1 MLGDGVN
8 EMGLTRS
15 GYLKAM
21 GIDVWTSRPT
31 VAPQM
36 VAAVEAAI
44 EPPNNAQN
52 NAQNDAPSDAQN
64 NAPSD
69 ATNNLA
75 NKPTGI
81 PRQAAAKKVEA
92 DVEVQAEVAE
102 TGKKIPEFMLALF
115 HYETVGICLS
125 LSAESE
131 LPRRFCDDVARAMGG
146 NIESVRYQL
155 LKWPML
161 STSGIDQSINA
172 AREVVTQK
180 FRQMPAR
187 VLVFG
192 DDVGEYYNPLRD
204 LAPLSAGAV
213 GVQTLLKVPSLRDLL
228 ESGSA
233 KRDLM
238 LAMHR
243 WRSSEMP

>member
-1 MLGDGVN
+1 MR
-8 EMGLTRS
+8 LTRS

-21 GIDVWTSRPT
+21 GIDVWTSRSA
-31 VAPQM
+31 VAPQV
-36 VAAVEAAI
+36 VATVDAAI
-44 EPPNNAQN
+44 EP
-52 NAQNDAPSDAQN
+52 
-64 NAPSD
+64 
-69 ATNNLA
+69 A
-75 NKPTGI
+75 NSPTGMS
-81 PRQAAAKKVEA
+81 RQAAAKKVETDA
-92 DVEVQAEVAE
+92 AVQIGDAA
-102 TGKKIPEFMLALF
+102 TGKQIPEFMLALF
-115 HYETVGICLS
+115 HYETIGICLS
-125 LSAESE
+125 LRAESE

-192 DDVGEYYNPLRD
+192 DDVGEYYYPLRD
-204 LAPLSAGAV
+204 LAPLSVGAV
-213 GVQTLLKVPSLRDLL
+213 GVQTFLKAPSLKGLL
-228 ESGSA
+228 GSGSA
-233 KRDLM
+233 KRELM

>member
-1 MLGDGVN
+1 MPGDGVN
-8 EMGLTRS
+8 EMKLNRS

-21 GIDVWTSRPT
+21 GIDVWTSRSA
-31 VAPQM
+31 VAPQV
-36 VAAVEAAI
+36 VASVDAAI
-44 EPPNNAQN
+44 EA
-52 NAQNDAPSDAQN
+52 
-64 NAPSD
+64 
-69 ATNNLA
+69 A
-75 NKPTGI
+75 NSPTGMS
-81 PRQAAAKKVEA
+81 RQAAATKVET
-92 DVEVQAEVAE
+92 DVAVQIGDAA
-102 TGKKIPEFMLALF
+102 TGEQIPEFMLALF
-115 HYETVGICLS
+115 HYETIGICLS
-125 LSAESE
+125 LHAESE

-192 DDVGEYYNPLRD
+192 DDVGEYYYPLRD
-204 LAPLSAGAV
+204 LAPLSVGAV
-213 GVQTLLKVPSLRDLL
+213 GVQTFLKVPSLKGLL
-228 ESGSA
+228 GSGSA
-233 KRDLM
+233 KRELM

>member
-21 GIDVWTSRPT
+21 GIDVWTSRSA
-31 VAPQM
+31 VAPQV

-44 EPPNNAQN
+44 EP
-52 NAQNDAPSDAQN
+52 
-64 NAPSD
+64 
-69 ATNNLA
+69 A
-75 NKPTGI
+75 NSPTGMS
-81 PRQAAAKKVEA
+81 RQAAAKKVETDTA
-92 DVEVQAEVAE
+92 VQTGDAA
-102 TGKKIPEFMLALF
+102 TGKQIPEFMLALF
-115 HYETVGICLS
+115 HYETIGICLS
-125 LSAESE
+125 LRAESE

-192 DDVGEYYNPLRD
+192 DDVGEYYYPLRD
-204 LAPLSAGAV
+204 LAPLSVGAV
-213 GVQTLLKVPSLRDLL
+213 GVQTFLKVPSLKGLL
-228 ESGSA
+228 GSGSA
-233 KRDLM
+233 KRELM

>member
-8 EMGLTRS
+8 EMGLTRN

-21 GIDVWTSRPT
+21 GIDVWTSRSV

-44 EPPNNAQN
+44 EPASRSTVMSRP
-52 NAQNDAPSDAQN
+52 APAI
-64 NAPSD
+64 
-69 ATNNLA
+69 
-75 NKPTGI
+75 KI
-81 PRQAAAKKVEA
+81 EA
-92 DVEVQAEVAE
+92 DVTVQ
-102 TGKKIPEFMLALF
+102 TGDAAMGEPIPEFMLALF
-115 HYETVGICLS
+115 HYETIGICLS
-125 LSAESE
+125 LRAESE

-146 NIESVRYQL
+146 NVESVRYHL

-192 DDVGEYYNPLRD
+192 DDVGDYYNPLRD
-204 LAPLSAGAV
+204 MAPLSVGVV
-213 GVQTLLKVPSLRDLL
+213 GVQTFLKVSSLKDLL
-228 ESGSA
+228 GAGSA
-233 KRDLM
+233 KHELM

-243 WRSSEMP
+243 WRSSKLP

>member
-8 EMGLTRS
+8 EMGLTRN

-21 GIDVWTSRPT
+21 GIDVWTSRSA
-31 VAPQM
+31 VGPQIDG
-36 VAAVEAAI
+36 AVEAAI
-44 EPPNNAQN
+44 EPANGPEGISRP
-52 NAQNDAPSDAQN
+52 AP
-64 NAPSD
+64 
-69 ATNNLA
+69 
-75 NKPTGI
+75 
-81 PRQAAAKKVEA
+81 AKKIET
-92 DVEVQAEVAE
+92 EVTVQ
-102 TGKKIPEFMLALF
+102 TGDAARGKQIPEFMLALF
-115 HYETVGICLS
+115 HYETIGICLS
-125 LSAESE
+125 LGAESE

-161 STSGIDQSINA
+161 TTSGIDQSIDA

-204 LAPLSAGAV
+204 MAPMSVGAV
-213 GVQTLLKVPSLRDLL
+213 GVQTFLKVGSLKDLL
-228 ESGSA
+228 GSGYA
-233 KRDLM
+233 KHELM
-238 LAMHR
+238 LAMQR
-243 WRSSEMP
+243 WRNSKLS

>member
-1 MLGDGVN
+1 VLGDGVN
-8 EMGLTRS
+8 EMGLTRN

-21 GIDVWTSRPT
+21 GIDVWTSRSV
-31 VAPQM
+31 VAPQT

-44 EPPNNAQN
+44 EPASRSTVMSRS
-52 NAQNDAPSDAQN
+52 APAI
-64 NAPSD
+64 
-69 ATNNLA
+69 
-75 NKPTGI
+75 KI
-81 PRQAAAKKVEA
+81 EA
-92 DVEVQAEVAE
+92 DVTVQ
-102 TGKKIPEFMLALF
+102 TGDAAMGEPIPEFMLALF
-115 HYETVGICLS
+115 HYETIGICLS
-125 LSAESE
+125 LRAESE

-146 NIESVRYQL
+146 NVESVRYHL

-192 DDVGEYYNPLRD
+192 DDVGDYYNPLRD
-204 LAPLSAGAV
+204 MVPLSVGAV
-213 GVQTLLKVPSLRDLL
+213 GVQTFLKVPSLKDLL
-228 ESGSA
+228 GSGSA
-233 KRDLM
+233 KHELM

-243 WRSSEMP
+243 WRSSKLP

>member
-1 MLGDGVN
+1 
-8 EMGLTRS
+8 MGLTRS

-21 GIDVWTSRPT
+21 GIDVWTSRPA
-31 VAPQM
+31 APPLI
-36 VAAVEAAI
+36 ADA
-44 EPPNNAQN
+44 EPVIKP
-52 NAQNDAPSDAQN
+52 
-64 NAPSD
+64 
-69 ATNNLA
+69 A
-75 NKPTGI
+75 N
-81 PRQAAAKKVEA
+81 RQAEMSGRAVLEKVEKVEKVQVDAVVPSGDAAA
-92 DVEVQAEVAE
+92 DKE
-102 TGKKIPEFMLALF
+102 IPEFMLALF
-115 HYETVGICLS
+115 HYETIGLCLS
-125 LSAESE
+125 LRAESD

-180 FRQMPAR
+180 FRQMPSR

-204 LAPLSAGAV
+204 LAPMLVGAV
-213 GVQTLLKVPSLRDLL
+213 GAQTFLMVPSLKDLL
-228 ESGSA
+228 GSGSS
-233 KRDLM
+233 KRELM
-238 LAMHR
+238 LAMHH

>member
-52 NAQNDAPSDAQN
+52 NA
-64 NAPSD
+64 PSD
-69 ATNNLA
+69 ATNNL
-75 NKPTGI
+75 TGI

-92 DVEVQAEVAE
+92 DVEVQAGVAE

-204 LAPLSAGAV
+204 LAPLSPGAV
-213 GVQTLLKVPSLRDLL
+213 GVQTLLKVPSLKDLL
-228 ESGSA
+228 DSGSA
-233 KRDLM
+233 KRELM

>member
-8 EMGLTRS
+8 EMRLTRS

-21 GIDVWTSRPT
+21 GIDVWTSRSA
-31 VAPQM
+31 VAPQV
-36 VAAVEAAI
+36 VATVDAAI
-44 EPPNNAQN
+44 EP
-52 NAQNDAPSDAQN
+52 
-64 NAPSD
+64 
-69 ATNNLA
+69 A
-75 NKPTGI
+75 NSPTGMS
-81 PRQAAAKKVEA
+81 RQAAAKKVETDA
-92 DVEVQAEVAE
+92 AVQIGDAA
-102 TGKKIPEFMLALF
+102 TGKQIPEFMLALF
-115 HYETVGICLS
+115 HYETIGICLS
-125 LSAESE
+125 LRAESE

-192 DDVGEYYNPLRD
+192 DDVGEYYYPLRD
-204 LAPLSAGAV
+204 LAPLSVGAV
-213 GVQTLLKVPSLRDLL
+213 GVQTFLKAPSLKGLL
-228 ESGSA
+228 GSGSA
-233 KRDLM
+233 KRELM

>member
-8 EMGLTRS
+8 EMGLTRN

-21 GIDVWTSRPT
+21 GIDVWTSRSV

-36 VAAVEAAI
+36 VGAVEAAI
-44 EPPNNAQN
+44 EPASRSTVMSRP
-52 NAQNDAPSDAQN
+52 APAI
-64 NAPSD
+64 
-69 ATNNLA
+69 
-75 NKPTGI
+75 KI
-81 PRQAAAKKVEA
+81 EA
-92 DVEVQAEVAE
+92 DVTVQ
-102 TGKKIPEFMLALF
+102 TGDAAMGEPIPEFMLALF
-115 HYETVGICLS
+115 HYETIGICLS
-125 LSAESE
+125 LRAESE

-146 NIESVRYQL
+146 NVESVRYHL

-187 VLVFG
+187 GLVFG
-192 DDVGEYYNPLRD
+192 DDVGDYYNPLRD
-204 LAPLSAGAV
+204 MAPLSVGVV
-213 GVQTLLKVPSLRDLL
+213 GVQTFLKVSSLKDLL
-228 ESGSA
+228 GSGSA
-233 KRDLM
+233 KHELM

-243 WRSSEMP
+243 WRSSKLP